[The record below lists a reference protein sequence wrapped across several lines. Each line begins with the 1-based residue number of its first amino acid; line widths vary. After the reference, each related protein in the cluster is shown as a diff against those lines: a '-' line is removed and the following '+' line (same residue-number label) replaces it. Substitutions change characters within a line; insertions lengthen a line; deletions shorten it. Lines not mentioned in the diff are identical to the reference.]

1 LVSGSRGL
9 PQQEAERIK
18 PYQLPALKRYKP
30 YFLAGW
36 LSEEYSIQRDAALEI
51 CQREF
56 DRREQSNIAA
66 FLPGDTHR
74 DLQVRTCYSKVNSD
88 LCLLPVYVL
97 SYRYRNKLY
106 RFLVNGQTGKCAGD
120 KPVSA
125 GKIALAVGGGLLLL
139 LILVLLFLLLAG
151 I

>member
-1 LVSGSRGL
+1 
-9 PQQEAERIK
+9 
-18 PYQLPALKRYKP
+18 
-30 YFLAGW
+30 
-36 LSEEYSIQRDAALEI
+36 
-51 CQREF
+51 
-56 DRREQSNIAA
+56 
-66 FLPGDTHR
+66 
-74 DLQVRTCYSKVNSD
+74 VNSD